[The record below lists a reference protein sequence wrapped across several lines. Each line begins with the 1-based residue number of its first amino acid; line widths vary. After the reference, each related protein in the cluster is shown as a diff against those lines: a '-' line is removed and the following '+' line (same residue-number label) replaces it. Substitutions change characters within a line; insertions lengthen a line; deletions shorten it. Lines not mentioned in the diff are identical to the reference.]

1 MPYDG
6 RGGGISS
13 DNIMQCL
20 EREIIPDPGD
30 HGKRRHPACNLR
42 RSNVAICNNEYLQW
56 FSVFPQSTS
65 PFDKMSQSGKTE
77 DMMLRKAFEGIIAV
91 LGPAGKD
98 AIVRE
103 LKLRC
108 DYEQEYIST
117 EPVADILRRLFGA
130 DSADLLLEQVRK
142 VEQRLGAKIAKME
155 TEQNLGRSPA
165 NARMGKPA
173 A

>member
-1 MPYDG
+1 
-6 RGGGISS
+6 
-13 DNIMQCL
+13 
-20 EREIIPDPGD
+20 
-30 HGKRRHPACNLR
+30 
-42 RSNVAICNNEYLQW
+42 
-56 FSVFPQSTS
+56 
-65 PFDKMSQSGKTE
+65 
-77 DMMLRKAFEGIIAV
+77 MMLRKAFEGIIAV